1 MIEDIKHQI
10 FKETGEKLDSYS
22 LAIIRAGL
30 IANEKVIDSNKTLLE
45 RINNSIK
52 PQVYHLNGLSSWQLL
67 QFRWGWSW
75 AVLFGLIILIGAY
88 LYRTEPK
95 TVIPQEL
102 SVIEKRGNK
111 LFISADHYQV
121 SRTEKGIYIKL
132 KDNN

>member
-1 MIEDIKHQI
+1 MDLQNFKFELSQKYKISEEKIDDSLLPVFLATEYTQETNKDLIEKIKGNITTNHYN
-10 FKETGEKLDSYS
+10 L
-22 LAIIRAGL
+22 
-30 IANEKVIDSNKTLLE
+30 
-45 RINNSIK
+45 
-52 PQVYHLNGLSSWQLL
+52 HGLSSWKLL

-111 LFISADHYQV
+111 LFISADNYQV
-121 SRTEKGIYIKL
+121 SKTEKGIYIKL
-132 KDNN
+132 KDSN